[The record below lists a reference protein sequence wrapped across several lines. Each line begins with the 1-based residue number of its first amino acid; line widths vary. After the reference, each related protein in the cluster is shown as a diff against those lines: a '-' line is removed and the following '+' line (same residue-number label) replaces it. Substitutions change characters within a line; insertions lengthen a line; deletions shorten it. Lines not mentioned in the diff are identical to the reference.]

1 MGFREVRLTALLSL
15 AGVQG
20 AAAALD
26 DCEHGHADLRW
37 AGLRAGEG
45 RARHHVLHPAP
56 DPLLG
61 HHHHDQHRYSAVQ
74 YSTVQHSI
82 VQYNTGQGH
91 HNHDKHR
98 WQHLRHNKWDVRQ
111 SDLYVYEGSVM

>member
-1 MGFREVRLTALLSL
+1 MQCPTNETSPSFTVLGPTPSTAKVREVPLTALLSL

-61 HHHHDQHRYSAVQ
+61 HHHHDQHRYSTVQ
-74 YSTVQHSI
+74 YSTVQYS
-82 VQYNTGQGH
+82 
-91 HNHDKHR
+91 KA
-98 WQHLRHNKWDVRQ
+98 
-111 SDLYVYEGSVM
+111 

>member
-1 MGFREVRLTALLSL
+1 MLKAPTPGTVGFREVRLTALLSL

-56 DPLLG
+56 GEP
-61 HHHHDQHRYSAVQ
+61 RAVTCRV
-74 YSTVQHSI
+74 SRVTCHV
-82 VQYNTGQGH
+82 
-91 HNHDKHR
+91 
-98 WQHLRHNKWDVRQ
+98 
-111 SDLYVYEGSVM
+111 